1 MGLGDVSRAR
11 RLYASFTGRQA
22 DRAETLTLPAL
33 PDALACVG
41 EIVAVEYV
49 AERDGEIAVF
59 RHVFEKARPLMC
71 VFPDG
76 KKVLMLGGAWKFT
89 EDGYIDRA

>member
-1 MGLGDVSRAR
+1 MTDARRAR
-11 RLYASFTGRQA
+11 RIFEAFTGRA
-22 DRAETLTLPAL
+22 VDRAETINLPAL
-33 PDALACVG
+33 PKAVACVG

-49 AERDGEIAVF
+49 AERDGETAIF
-59 RHVFEKARPLMC
+59 RHAFKKSGPLMC

-89 EDGYIDRA
+89 EDGYVDR